1 MAIEDVTRRGVV
13 RAMAEHDRLGAEDFL
28 RHFGFRQAR
37 NHFVLF
43 HGKAYS
49 SKAVLGVGHKYSGAG
64 WLPLKWDE
72 FYGGAP
78 TVNRRKARV
87 HYQV

>member
-13 RAMAEHDRLGAEDFL
+13 KAMAEHDRLGAEYFL
-28 RHFGFRQAR
+28 RHSGFRQAR

-49 SKAVLGVGHKYSGAG
+49 SGVANRFRRRGVLPFRQS
-64 WLPLKWDE
+64 
-72 FYGGAP
+72 
-78 TVNRRKARV
+78 R
-87 HYQV
+87 